1 MFKGDQVYIRL
12 VESSDAG
19 TILLWENNPENWK
32 VSETE
37 VQFDL
42 NLVLTL
48 IEQAQKIRTYGQLRF
63 MICLNSSDEAIGT
76 IDLFDANFKHK
87 RAGVGVL
94 IADKSQR
101 NKGFAKEA
109 LTLIVK
115 YSKEILGFK
124 NLYCTIHSDNKSSV
138 KLFESIGF
146 EFVGAR
152 KDWYLDKVKWLDEL
166 IYQLCLKS

>member
-1 MFKGDQVYIRL
+1 
-12 VESSDAG
+12 
-19 TILLWENNPENWK
+19 
-32 VSETE
+32 
-37 VQFDL
+37 
-42 NLVLTL
+42 
-48 IEQAQKIRTYGQLRF
+48 

-166 IYQLCLKS
+166 IYQLCLRS